1 MELMSTERLE
11 ELCLALRRRQRGCDE
26 ELVAAIEADAAAYRR
41 EPAPQLPPEDIA
53 ELLPLMG
60 WLMYEASWE
69 AVQRIPNGFTETG
82 GKALAQAE
90 RNHEWVLRIAN
101 AARGLPWPEFA
112 PRALGALR
120 ALALAESKGDTQASY
135 DRAQAIHQEARERH
149 GSYLTYHRKDP
160 GVSRSYDE
168 VLLQLWLAETGTAC
182 RIAERVIDRWAE
194 EFAADDAGADR
205 QRREERVQIIFSD
218 LTEGATRGKE
228 ALAAAE
234 RVAKHGFVDEPTRDE
249 LAMHTSF
256 LNPGIMTARALLL
269 MLALSPEMQRLGYF
283 PLGDDDSWDDSREAL
298 RKRFECAYGYIERPV
313 LNSRNEP
320 QELRDDLQLAVVQ
333 IRLAAAL
340 LMPGRRLASRMTFAP
355 CLTHEVLDDAAVE
368 AMSAWLTELTV
379 DRNGQEKQRSTL
391 RGFGGAIMPNFFDG
405 VEECRVAFGGK
416 PGYRDW
422 RARWFILD
430 KYAAE
435 PGRAEHVSAVLGRPV
450 QRARPI

>member
-1 MELMSTERLE
+1 MTVMSAKHLE
-11 ELCLALRRRQRGCDE
+11 ELCLALRRRRRACDD
-26 ELVAAIEADAAAYRR
+26 ELVAAIEADVAAYHRD
-41 EPAPQLPPEDIA
+41 PAPQLPPEDVA
-53 ELLPLMG
+53 EMLPLMG
-60 WLMYEASWE
+60 WLMYEASWL

-82 GKALAQAE
+82 GEALAKA
-90 RNHEWVLRIAN
+90 RANHERVLRIAN
-101 AARGLPWPEFA
+101 AARALPWPEFA

-135 DRAQAIHQEARERH
+135 DRAQAVHQEARERH
-149 GSYLTYHRKDP
+149 GSYLTYHRDNP
-160 GVSRSYDE
+160 GIGRAYDE
-168 VLLQLWLAETGTAC
+168 ILVQLGLAETGTSC

-218 LTEGATRGKE
+218 LAEGADRGKE

-234 RVAKHGFVDEPTRDE
+234 RVAKHGFVDEPTKDK
-249 LAMHTSF
+249 LALHTTF
-256 LNPGIMTARALLL
+256 VNPGIMTARAVLLT
-269 MLALSPEMQRLGYF
+269 LALYPEMQRLGYF
-283 PLGDDDSWDDSREAL
+283 PLGDDDSWDDSRETL
-298 RKRFECAYGYIERPV
+298 RNRFDSAYEYVEKPV

-320 QELRDDLQLAVVQ
+320 QQPRDDLQLAVVQ

-340 LMPGRRLASRMTFAP
+340 LMPGRRLPSRLTFAP
-355 CLTHEVLDDAAVE
+355 CMAHEVLDDDAVE
-368 AMSAWLTELTV
+368 AMSAWLTEVTV

-391 RGFGGAIMPNFFDG
+391 RGFGGAVLPNFFDG
-405 VEECRVAFGGK
+405 VEECRAAFGGK

-435 PGRAEHVSAVLGRPV
+435 PDRAERVSAVLGRPV
-450 QRARPI
+450 QRTRPI